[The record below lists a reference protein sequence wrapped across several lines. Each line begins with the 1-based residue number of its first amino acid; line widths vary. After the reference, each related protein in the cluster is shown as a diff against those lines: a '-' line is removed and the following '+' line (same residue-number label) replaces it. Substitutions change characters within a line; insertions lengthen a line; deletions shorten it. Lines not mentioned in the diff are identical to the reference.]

1 VKMNTSINWTMGDL
15 TLGLRHRWADG
26 TTLDEVQFGADPATK
41 AVPELDGYSYLD
53 ISFNYNANEKLS
65 IWGGVINVLD
75 EDPPLLGSRQ
85 TRANTSP
92 DTFSPTGAE
101 MFIGAAYRF

>member
-1 VKMNTSINWTMGDL
+1 MNTSLNWTRGDF

-26 TTLDEVQFGADPATK
+26 TTLDEVQFGANPATR

-53 ISFNYNANEKLS
+53 ISFNYDATEELS
-65 IWGGVINVLD
+65 IWGGLINALD
-75 EDPPLLGSRQ
+75 QDPPLLGSRQ

-92 DTFSPTGAE
+92 DTFSPIGTE
-101 MFIGAAYRF
+101 LFIGGAYRF